1 MARYREQ
8 QAAASKI
15 QARIRGDRARKDF
28 SRAAPGGVP
37 LDRADI
43 KKGLHT
49 LGRNPQDLRLCYVG
63 LMAANAGVS
72 NINAI
77 VDFPLLQTVD
87 ISGNC
92 ISSAKPLSR
101 LPFLHDLDISHN
113 CLTRYGPSCSLKH
126 HTIQHLGFSAVRL
139 HHGVRPNT
147 TLNPNPNPP
156 NPPLL
161 AWPG

>member
-1 MARYREQ
+1 MPEVDDVFFLLWHLLFKAACRGTRGREEMALYREQ
-8 QAAASKI
+8 QAVASKI

-87 ISGNC
+87 LSGNC
-92 ISSAKPLSR
+92 ISSTKPLSR
-101 LPFLHDLDISHN
+101 LPFLNDLDISHN
-113 CLTRYGPSCSLKH
+113 CLTR
-126 HTIQHLGFSAVRL
+126 
-139 HHGVRPNT
+139 
-147 TLNPNPNPP
+147 
-156 NPPLL
+156 
-161 AWPG
+161 